1 MSDDVLDKLDEAAK
15 KLAEF
20 QSKHAEM
27 KLELERSENQIKY
40 YTEDILP
47 FLLEEAG
54 QVVGTPFRTRSGLM
68 LTLTEDVITSIA
80 DADKEEAFKWLD
92 ETGHGGMVKRDVIVR
107 FDREQQEAA
116 QKLLEDLREEFPEA
130 RQNCAVH
137 WQTLRAWAR
146 EMLEANEFHTIP
158 DSIFHERKNL
168 VKLKRKS

>member
-1 MSDDVLDKLDEAAK
+1 MSGDRLDKLDQAAK

-27 KLELERSENQIKY
+27 KLELERVENQVKHY
-40 YTEDILP
+40 AEEILP

-54 QVVGTPFRTRSGLM
+54 AVPGVPFPTLSDYM

-80 DADKEEAFKWLD
+80 EADQEAAFAWLD
-92 ETGHGGMVKRDVIVR
+92 ENGHGGMVKRNIVVR

-116 QKLLEDLREEFPEA
+116 QELLNRLKLEFPEA

-137 WQTLRAWAR
+137 GQTLRAWAR